1 MDYACRY
8 GTEACLCEAEIYG
21 SIVQRLEPPAH
32 NGFDLKEVFADRQ
45 GVKQSKD
52 IIFSNI
58 RVNSSMVRA
67 HRS

>member
-1 MDYACRY
+1 M
-8 GTEACLCEAEIYG
+8 LLNG
-21 SIVQRLEPPAH
+21 SIVQWLEPAAH
-32 NGFDLKEVFADRQ
+32 NGFDLKEEFADRQ

-52 IIFSNI
+52 IIFSNT